1 MIHWLFG
8 VPSTLPEMLY
18 ILRHGDDVPL
28 VRDQIYNEVSGR
40 MNNIYIWWQC
50 KRLARTP
57 FNPGARYLGIMMF
70 GDQLEFGK
78 DRHLMARCRKVLRA
92 LKRTERDPRNKKLIE
107 DSLNT
112 DAVSGM
118 AKRLTREGWA
128 NVFLRQQ
135 KKAAKGG

>member
-1 MIHWLFG
+1 MLNWLFG

-40 MNNIYIWWQC
+40 MNNYYIWWQC
-50 KRLARTP
+50 KKLARTWW
-57 FNPGARYLGIMMF
+57 NPRARYLGIMMF
-70 GDQLEFGK
+70 GDHLEFGR
-78 DRHLMARCRKVLRA
+78 DQQMMRRCRKF
-92 LKRTERDPRNKKLIE
+92 LKSLLKTETDPKNIKLIE
-107 DSLNT
+107 DSLGT
-112 DAVSGM
+112 DAVSGV

-135 KKAAKGG
+135 KKAAKG